1 MLKVLTCAQ
10 MRAADKYTIEN
21 LSVPSAELMER
32 AGKAIAEEAAK
43 MLASCGGCRV
53 LAVCGG
59 GNNGGDG
66 WVAARC
72 LAQSGF
78 KVCVYTLTDK
88 LSADCA
94 EQRKKFEDMAGAILE
109 EGSAAVCSEFP
120 DEKFDLVI
128 DAVFGTGFRGAP
140 EGKFE
145 AAIGRMNAC
154 GAPVLSADIPSG
166 LNGDNGAAV
175 CCVRASVTVAIG
187 EIKRGLLL
195 GEGPDACGKIVR
207 RDIGIELP
215 APAAGGL
222 CAAEDFKAVF
232 PCKKKNTNKGSFGK
246 ASILAGSMRYS
257 GAPFLA
263 AAAALKCGCGYTQ
276 LALPSEL
283 FPYAVGK
290 LPEAILTAAP
300 SREGA
305 FQFDEAFLRELMQG
319 TNAIAAGMGCG
330 VSEELYKIIAFL
342 LSEFRGTLVLDAD
355 ALNSLSEYGADILR
369 EKTCR
374 VILTPHPKEFA
385 RLCGEPLSE
394 VLQNG
399 ATLAARFA
407 SEHGAIVLLKGH
419 TSVITNGKFSV
430 YNTEGTPALA
440 KGGSG
445 DALSGIVVSLA
456 ARGVSAM
463 DSACC
468 GAFLLGR
475 AGSIAAEIA
484 GNEYSPCASD
494 AIAALPRAIAEI
506 SHGNRD

>member
-1 MLKVLTCAQ
+1 MLNVLTCAE
-10 MRAADKYTIEN
+10 MRAADKHTIEN
-21 LSVPSAELMER
+21 LAVSSLELMER
-32 AGKAIAEEAAK
+32 AGKAIAEEAEK
-43 MLASCGGCRV
+43 LLALRGGRV
-53 LAVCGG
+53 LVVCGG

-72 LAQSGF
+72 LVQSGYE
-78 KVCVYTLTDK
+78 VRVYTLTDK
-88 LSADCA
+88 LTSDCA
-94 EQRKKFEDMAGAILE
+94 EQRKKFEALAAGIPLIS
-109 EGSAAVCSEFP
+109 SAEVCAEFP
-120 DEKFDLVI
+120 DDKFDVVI
-128 DAVFGTGFRGAP
+128 DAVFGTGFHGVP

-145 AAIGRMNAC
+145 SAIERMNAC
-154 GAPVLSADIPSG
+154 GAPILSADIPSG
-166 LNGDNGAAV
+166 LNGDSGSAV
-175 CCVRASVTVAIG
+175 CCVRASFTVAIG

-195 GEGPDACGKIVR
+195 GEGPDACGKVVR

-215 APAAGGL
+215 VPAAGGL
-222 CAAEDFKAVF
+222 CSAEDFKGIF
-232 PCKKKNTNKGSFGK
+232 PYKKKNTNKGSFGK
-246 ASILAGSMRYS
+246 AAILAGSLRYS
-257 GAPFLA
+257 GAPFLT

-276 LALPSEL
+276 LVLPSEL

-290 LPEAILTAAP
+290 IPEAILTEAP
-300 SREGA
+300 SQDGA
-305 FQFDEAFLRELMQG
+305 FRFDEAFLLELMKG
-319 TNAIAAGMGCG
+319 TNAIAVGMGCG
-330 VSEELYKIIAFL
+330 VSEELYKIIEFL

-355 ALNSLSEYGADILR
+355 ALNALSEYGADILC

-385 RLCGEPLSE
+385 RLSGNPIGE
-394 VLQNG
+394 VLKNG
-399 ATLAARFA
+399 PTLAHRFA

-445 DALSGIVVSLA
+445 DVLSGIIVSLA

-475 AGSIAAEIA
+475 AGMIAAERA
-484 GNEYSPCASD
+484 GNEYSPCATD
-494 AIAALPRAIAEI
+494 VIAALHRAITEI
-506 SHGNRD
+506 SRENK